1 MFLAE
6 WSKTPVPGRPHI
18 HVFSNRCSSLEQGW
32 VKMAADGQTIA
43 VVDDD
48 PSVRKA
54 LARLLSVFGYR
65 VELFAS
71 AEEFLDAARASKAM
85 CLLVDIKLGA
95 MSGLDLARKLS
106 LEGFEFPIVFMTG
119 SAKNV
124 VRLQCLDFGCVAF
137 LEKPILEARL
147 MDALA
152 KATGANL
159 PRA

>member
-1 MFLAE
+1 
-6 WSKTPVPGRPHI
+6 
-18 HVFSNRCSSLEQGW
+18 
-32 VKMAADGQTIA
+32 MAQTEQTIA

-71 AEEFLDAARASKAM
+71 AEAFLDAAHASRAT

-95 MSGLDLARKLS
+95 MSGLDLARRLS
-106 LEGFEFPIVFMTG
+106 LDGFEFPIVFMTG
-119 SAKNV
+119 SEKNV

-137 LEKPILEARL
+137 LEKPILESHL
-147 MDALA
+147 MDAVA
-152 KATGANL
+152 KAVGADVPL
-159 PRA
+159 A

>member
-1 MFLAE
+1 VTLSE
-6 WSKTPVPGRPHI
+6 H
-18 HVFSNRCSSLEQGW
+18 
-32 VKMAADGQTIA
+32 TIA

-71 AEEFLDAARASKAM
+71 GEEFLRAAPTSKAM
-85 CLLVDIKLGA
+85 CLLLDIKLGA
-95 MSGLDLARKLS
+95 MSGLDLARRLS
-106 LEGFEFPIVFMTG
+106 ADGFDFPIVFMTG
-119 SAKNV
+119 SEKDV

-137 LEKPILEARL
+137 LQKPIPEAHL

-152 KATGANL
+152 KVIGVERPLA
-159 PRA
+159 

>member
-1 MFLAE
+1 
-6 WSKTPVPGRPHI
+6 
-18 HVFSNRCSSLEQGW
+18 
-32 VKMAADGQTIA
+32 MALSEHTIA

-71 AEEFLDAARASKAM
+71 AEEFLGAAPTSKAM
-85 CLLVDIKLGA
+85 CLLLDIKLGA
-95 MSGLDLARKLS
+95 TSGLDLARRLS
-106 LEGFEFPIVFMTG
+106 AEGFDFPIVFMTG
-119 SAKNV
+119 SEKDV

-137 LEKPILEARL
+137 LQKPIPEVHL

-152 KATGANL
+152 KAIGVERPLA
-159 PRA
+159 

>member
-1 MFLAE
+1 
-6 WSKTPVPGRPHI
+6 
-18 HVFSNRCSSLEQGW
+18 
-32 VKMAADGQTIA
+32 MAKGEQTIA

-71 AEEFLDAARASKAM
+71 AEEFLDAAPTSRAM

-95 MSGLDLARKLS
+95 TSGLDLARKLS
-106 LEGFEFPIVFMTG
+106 AEGFEFPIVFMTG
-119 SAKNV
+119 SEKDV

-137 LEKPILEARL
+137 LQKPIPESRL
-147 MDALA
+147 TDAVA
-152 KATGANL
+152 KAIGAEL
-159 PRA
+159 PLA

>member
-1 MFLAE
+1 
-6 WSKTPVPGRPHI
+6 
-18 HVFSNRCSSLEQGW
+18 
-32 VKMAADGQTIA
+32 MASDGQTVA

-71 AEEFLDAARASKAM
+71 AEEFLDAAATSKAM

-95 MSGLDLARKLS
+95 MSGLDLARQLS

-119 SAKNV
+119 SEKNV

-137 LEKPILEARL
+137 LEKPIAEAHL
-147 MDALA
+147 MDAVA
-152 KATGANL
+152 KAIGEDVPFA
-159 PRA
+159 

>member
-1 MFLAE
+1 
-6 WSKTPVPGRPHI
+6 
-18 HVFSNRCSSLEQGW
+18 
-32 VKMAADGQTIA
+32 MAKGEQTIA

-71 AEEFLDAARASKAM
+71 AEAFLDAAPASKAM

-106 LEGFEFPIVFMTG
+106 ADGFEFPIVFMTG
-119 SAKNV
+119 SEKNV

-137 LEKPILEARL
+137 LQKPIPEAHL
-147 MDALA
+147 MDAVA
-152 KATGANL
+152 KAIGAGRPL
-159 PRA
+159 A